1 MKKISKEYKI
11 IYDLISDYEMPS
23 EGSISAT
30 NWLSQI
36 KQSGMFEKKIIDSKK
51 FLVVLYEHNQLQKI
65 GDDYVPSEENYNNG
79 FLEVSERT
87 IFSYKGKSKAYTVLF
102 TEKGREKFFP
112 LLQEL
117 ILKE

>member
-36 KQSGMFEKKIIDSKK
+36 KQSGMFEKK
-51 FLVVLYEHNQLQKI
+51 
-65 GDDYVPSEENYNNG
+65 NN
-79 FLEVSERT
+79 
-87 IFSYKGKSKAYTVLF
+87 
-102 TEKGREKFFP
+102 
-112 LLQEL
+112 
-117 ILKE
+117 